1 MSNSSSVDRDDSQ
14 SEILKME
21 SIPHP
26 QDREF
31 ALAQQTDEPVNVD
44 RRSPATPKKHE
55 NTPLIT
61 QSITIPSTG
70 VKLDVT
76 AELDS
81 LLTALQLAMPQPP
94 NPKINP
100 QLVEPDVLPQTDRG
114 SISASLAEIASTETI
129 SYKQLLQELNRTHEQ
144 VDTVDNQLQV
154 LDDRNRCQF
163 EAIEANVFQIDR
175 IKGRIE
181 QLEEYTKHRV
191 GKIQELLGAV
201 DGIRTQIV
209 VGLEKFGGYEEIRL
223 MLTELETTRH
233 SLILAH
239 DRLRTG
245 QDNFYESLQTIQSQ
259 VSAQSDHAVLKLA
272 EYQASIEDISQNI
285 ALDRRQV
292 TEMSLDMSLKFT
304 ELQAL
309 NSQITD
315 IHSRVT
321 DKSQILQSRIA
332 EIDRGFL
339 GLTESMQREKEQ
351 FYELTVE
358 TIDRTDAIRS
368 QFVTI
373 SKDLHSSH
381 EDIGTIKSELELVRQ
396 SIDTKV
402 DGQLDYFDLQFYE
415 LMSNWNEITAERK
428 VRDAKIKQL
437 AKWLWILSVVVGAIF
452 VLLIIALLHMK

>member
-1 MSNSSSVDRDDSQ
+1 LTNSSSVDRDDSQ

-31 ALAQQTDEPVNVD
+31 ALAQQTDEQIDAD
-44 RRSPATPKKHE
+44 RRSPATPKKQG

-81 LLTALQLAMPQPP
+81 LLTALQLAMPHPP
-94 NPKINP
+94 IPKINP
-100 QLVEPDVLPQTDRG
+100 QLVEPDVLPPTDRG
-114 SISASLAEIASTETI
+114 SISASLAEIAEIETI

-144 VDTVDNQLQV
+144 IDTVDNQLQV
-154 LDDRNRCQF
+154 LDDRNRFQC

-201 DGIRTQIV
+201 DGIRAQIV

-233 SLILAH
+233 ALVLAH

-245 QDNFYESLQTIQSQ
+245 QDAFYESLQTIQSQ
-259 VSAQSDHAVLKLA
+259 VSAQSDNAVLKLA
-272 EYQASIEDISQNI
+272 KYQESIEDISQNI
-285 ALDRRQV
+285 TLDRRQV
-292 TEMSLDMSLKFT
+292 TEMSLEMSLKFT

-315 IHSRVT
+315 MHSRVT

-332 EIDRGFL
+332 E
-339 GLTESMQREKEQ
+339 SVQREKEQ

-368 QFVTI
+368 QFMTI
-373 SKDLHSSH
+373 SKDLHSSR

-415 LMSNWNEITAERK
+415 LMSNWNELTAERK

-437 AKWLWILSVVVGAIF
+437 AKWLWILSVAVGAIF
-452 VLLIIALLHMK
+452 ILLIIALLHMK